1 LIIFSKYLFYFSK
14 VGISTNQILAL
25 LEETET
31 ANVSQ
36 VVIFP
41 PGEEVHSDEDSGEEE
56 DDPMDANHLGKGI
69 LKNQGE
75 IEVDDKEDELP
86 DIQEIDEDGEE
97 RGRVEDETAA
107 EPEQAVEELDQPG
120 REVVPPGLLLL
131 MWRNFQ
137 GKELFFYFAIFLQ
150 YCRTYWY
157 SKKNFF

>member
-1 LIIFSKYLFYFSK
+1 M
-14 VGISTNQILAL
+14 GISTNQILAL

-31 ANVSQ
+31 ANVLQ

-41 PGEEVHSDEDSGEEE
+41 PGEEVHSNEDRGEEE
-56 DDPMDANHLGKGI
+56 EDPMDANHLGKGI

-107 EPEQAVEELDQPG
+107 EPEEAVEEPG
-120 REVVPPGLLLL
+120 PARKRGRPARPAAAYVEKLSRQRIVFLFCNIFTVLLNILIL
-131 MWRNFQ
+131 YKKTFLKNH
-137 GKELFFYFAIFLQ
+137 LFNTVAK
-150 YCRTYWY
+150 
-157 SKKNFF
+157 S